1 MKPEKS
7 MRGDFMNKKH
17 CVFCAILALLLS
29 GLLSSCVVVHAEED
43 DIDEL
48 YNFRFVNDH
57 ILECNYSGYL
67 DQDDIISVKVY
78 DNHGKLKYTS
88 TVVNTSCCNSR
99 VTFVLDR
106 PLYSGWHVDVR
117 FNDFFSIETYSV
129 YYYE

>member
-48 YNFRFVNDH
+48 YKK
-57 ILECNYSGYL
+57 SL
-67 DQDDIISVKVY
+67 DVIKRCIGD
-78 DNHGKLKYTS
+78 
-88 TVVNTSCCNSR
+88 
-99 VTFVLDR
+99 
-106 PLYSGWHVDVR
+106 
-117 FNDFFSIETYSV
+117 
-129 YYYE
+129 